1 MSKQTFHL
9 PTWRRK
15 PTADEAAPP
24 RRGQRSKSPAEPDFY
39 GDFYAALCGAPVLPV
54 LPKAKCGRR
63 LRPSGAKGTLD
74 VPFLFS
80 RREKVSAWEL
90 SDDSCSAKSEHSLS
104 AKPWFRDRN

>member
-24 RRGQRSKSPAEPDFY
+24 RRGQRSKSPAELDFY
-39 GDFYAALCGAPVLPV
+39 GEFYAALCGAPVLPV

-63 LRPSGAKGTLD
+63 LRPKGAKRHAKG
-74 VPFLFS
+74 VPFHFLLLFQDNVAYF
-80 RREKVSAWEL
+80 RELV
-90 SDDSCSAKSEHSLS
+90 
-104 AKPWFRDRN
+104 